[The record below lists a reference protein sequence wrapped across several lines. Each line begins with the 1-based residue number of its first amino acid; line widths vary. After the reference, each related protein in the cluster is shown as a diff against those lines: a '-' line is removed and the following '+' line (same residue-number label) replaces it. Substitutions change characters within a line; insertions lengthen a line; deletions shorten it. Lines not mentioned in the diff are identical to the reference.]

1 MTALTFARRTFEIYK
16 TYADLFANSEVVQL
30 TEWDTISTM
39 ANIGKR
45 KEKANEDESA
55 TAPSD
60 NPIAGNDS
68 ANVAPP
74 DAGTASPL
82 KGITVSSDAPEEVT
96 TSPDPAEASAGQA
109 VPTGL
114 PSETVEG
121 PAPTAEVVNPLVL
134 VVSIPNFPSQSL
146 IIHT

>member
-1 MTALTFARRTFEIYK
+1 
-16 TYADLFANSEVVQL
+16 
-30 TEWDTISTM
+30 M
-39 ANIGKR
+39 ATLGKG
-45 KEKANEDESA
+45 KEKAIEGESA

-60 NPIAGNDS
+60 NPIAGDGS

-74 DAGTASPL
+74 YPGTASPL
-82 KGITVSSDAPEEVT
+82 KDNTVSSDAPEEAT

-134 VVSIPNFPSQSL
+134 VVSIPNSPSHSL